1 MARKSNMVPVSLTEF
16 DPHKQLLRQD
26 VVIFKEVL
34 LVFVKWSKTN
44 QFGNRLLKIPLT
56 AIPGS
61 ILCPVKAYR
70 NMIALTP
77 ATQHDPA
84 FVVRARDSSMVPLLY
99 KQLQQ
104 RIKS

>member
-16 DPHKQLLRQD
+16 DPNKQLLRQD

-44 QFGNRLLKIPLT
+44 QFGNRLVKIPLT

-70 NMIALTP
+70 NMIALTLAP
-77 ATQHDPA
+77 QHHPA
-84 FVVRARDSSMVPLLY
+84 FVVRARDFSIVPVLY

-104 RIKS
+104 RMKS

>member
-1 MARKSNMVPVSLTEF
+1 MTPQILQDMYKELDVTIPVDATCWCLILFMFFLVARKSNMVPVSLTEF
-16 DPHKQLLRQD
+16 DPHKQLLTQD
-26 VVIFKEVL
+26 VVIFKEIL

-70 NMIALTP
+70 NMIA
-77 ATQHDPA
+77 
-84 FVVRARDSSMVPLLY
+84 
-99 KQLQQ
+99 
-104 RIKS
+104 